1 MKHVI
6 AKGIYFGY
14 IIGRTDAKR
23 LSVVVMRADV
33 LKGGDPCLIDRVISA
48 GRDEVRPATEED
60 YEHFMI
66 AL

>member
-1 MKHVI
+1 MNHIV

-14 IIGRTDAKR
+14 IIGRLDARR

-60 YEHFMI
+60 YKRFKI

>member
-6 AKGIYFGY
+6 VNEVYFGY
-14 IIGRTDAKR
+14 LTGYTEGRWLHII
-23 LSVVVMRADV
+23 VMRADV
-33 LKGGDPCLIDRVISA
+33 LKGAEPGLIDRVILA

-60 YEHFMI
+60 YKHFNI

>member
-6 AKGIYFGY
+6 VNEVYFGY
-14 IIGRTDAKR
+14 PTGAIEGKW
-23 LSVVVMRADV
+23 LHVVVMRADV
-33 LKGGDPCLIDRVISA
+33 LRGAEPGLIDRVILA

-60 YEHFMI
+60 YKRFEI